1 MVDESVTKEDRY
13 IQRKES
19 IAKIKKSKNTKPIVI
34 FSPGDDILKEYKI
47 IEPLDTISGEADL
60 YRVAKEKIFFIL
72 KLYRFGYAPKKEI
85 YKKIEKL
92 YTATPDNFL
101 HIIQYGFIDA
111 FKRYYEIQEYISLDL
126 REFLEKNKK
135 IEPDIAKNILD
146 KLTQVIYALHQEG
159 IIHRDIKP
167 SNILIRNT
175 NPLSLVLTDFAI
187 SSLLDPEL
195 SKKITSIRRSVMYSS
210 PESRTGI
217 IGKELDYWTLGI
229 IMLEIMT
236 GKHPYNGLNEEM
248 VDYYL
253 SIKPVPIPK
262 DINPEWGRL
271 IKGLLTRNPE
281 KRWGYTQIISWQKGE
296 KNIPVYFEETKEI

>member
-1 MVDESVTKEDRY
+1 MVKNNTKKDKDYKKNEL
-13 IQRKES
+13 IT
-19 IAKIKKSKNTKPIVI
+19 KIKKLKSVESGII

-47 IEPLDTISGEADL
+47 IEPLYTISGEADL
-60 YRVAKEKIFFIL
+60 YQIKKDNDIFIL
-72 KLYRFGYAPKKEI
+72 KLYRYGHIPKKEI

-92 YTATPDNFL
+92 YKSAPEYFIRIIEFG
-101 HIIQYGFIDA
+101 HIDTFN
-111 FKRYYEIQEYISLDL
+111 RYYEIQEYIPKSLEDL
-126 REFLEKNKK
+126 LKKNEK
-135 IEPDIAKNILD
+135 IEIDISKNILD
-146 KLTQVIYALHQEG
+146 KLTQAIHTLHQEG

-187 SSLLDPEL
+187 SSLLDPGL
-195 SKKITSIRRSVMYSS
+195 SNKITSIRRSVMYSS

-217 IGKELDYWTLGI
+217 VGKEVDYWALGI
-229 IMLEIMT
+229 IMLEIIT
-236 GKHPYNGLNEEM
+236 GEYPYDGLNEEV

-253 SIKPVPIPK
+253 SIKPVPIPE

-281 KRWGYTQIISWQKGE
+281 KRWGYTQIIFLAE
-296 KNIPVYFEETKEI
+296 R

>member
-1 MVDESVTKEDRY
+1 MVKNNTKKDKDY
-13 IQRKES
+13 KKNES
-19 IAKIKKSKNTKPIVI
+19 ITKIKKSKSVESGIM
-34 FSPGDDILKEYKI
+34 FSSGDNILKEYTI
-47 IEPLDTISGEADL
+47 VEPLETLSGEADL
-60 YRVAKEKIFFIL
+60 YRVEKDKKIFIL
-72 KLYRFGYAPKKEI
+72 KLYRYGHIPKKEI

-92 YTATPDNFL
+92 YKSAPEYFIRIIEFG
-101 HIIQYGFIDA
+101 HIDTFN
-111 FKRYYEIQEYISLDL
+111 RYYEIQEYIPKSLEDL
-126 REFLEKNKK
+126 LKKNEK
-135 IEPDIAKNILD
+135 IEIDITKNILD
-146 KLTQVIYALHQEG
+146 KLTQAIHTLHQEG

-175 NPLSLVLTDFAI
+175 NPLNLVLTDFAI

-248 VDYYL
+248 IDYYL

-262 DINPEWGRL
+262 DINQEWGRL

-296 KNIPVYFEETKEI
+296 KDIPVYFEETQEI